1 MRGTEVLMGDSNSD
15 ADSESESE
23 AAPELRWLTLPKLE
37 SMAWAVLS
45 CAEVGAA
52 GEAPDEDSWENEVE
66 RRKL

>member
-1 MRGTEVLMGDSNSD
+1 MGDLNSD
-15 ADSESESE
+15 PDSESESE

-45 CAEVGAA
+45 CVEVGAASTA
-52 GEAPDEDSWENEVE
+52 GEAPDEGSWENEVE